1 MAVVQDAGL
10 LIDRFKEACDDRPAL
25 WINIARV
32 WTIIAAIG
40 VLYSPTVASVALI
53 TTYVAFVAS
62 GQAVVRLREAF
73 QRPAGYWGLIFLG
86 VVLLGMTYASVPWAD
101 RWIDFYKW
109 RTILWFVVVLSI
121 FDEER
126 WKKRLMVAYVLVVAV
141 ALVASFMTAT
151 EWVAIGRRPD
161 ALLRNHVTQ
170 GMGFAVAALLCFWMI
185 IEKTIQGGMRWTVLV
200 LALLYVAN
208 IILITKARSGYVILG
223 LGVAVLLLWKVSP
236 LQQLVIVLVLP
247 VAAVL
252 AFSISPR
259 MRDIITGGVNEWT
272 HEAESSALTDM
283 GSRRVFYTNTLEI
296 ILDHWL
302 LGLGTGE
309 FRRAYSEHVAKKY
322 DHSDWRSVVTGDP
335 HNQYLAVL
343 AQHGIGGLAVF
354 LAWIVAIARDKAG
367 PSTYRKLALAILCG
381 WCVTSLFSSHFRTFA
396 EGHLLTTFLGA
407 LLAAVPSQDRA
418 EVVTDTPT

>member
-1 MAVVQDAGL
+1 
-10 LIDRFKEACDDRPAL
+10 
-25 WINIARV
+25 
-32 WTIIAAIG
+32 
-40 VLYSPTVASVALI
+40 
-53 TTYVAFVAS
+53 
-62 GQAVVRLREAF
+62 
-73 QRPAGYWGLIFLG
+73 
-86 VVLLGMTYASVPWAD
+86 
-101 RWIDFYKW
+101 
-109 RTILWFVVVLSI
+109 
-121 FDEER
+121 
-126 WKKRLMVAYVLVVAV
+126 
-141 ALVASFMTAT
+141 
-151 EWVAIGRRPD
+151 
-161 ALLRNHVTQ
+161 
-170 GMGFAVAALLCFWMI
+170 LLCFWMI

-381 WCVTSLFSSHFRTFA
+381 WCMTSLFSSHFRTFA

-418 EVVTDTPT
+418 EVVTGTPT